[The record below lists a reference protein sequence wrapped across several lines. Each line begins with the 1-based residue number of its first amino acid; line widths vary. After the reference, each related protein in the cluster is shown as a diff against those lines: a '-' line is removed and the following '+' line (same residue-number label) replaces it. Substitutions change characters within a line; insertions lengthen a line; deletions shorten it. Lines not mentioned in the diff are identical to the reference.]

1 MYLRLYTRPP
11 SAQIMAC
18 RLVSPNIWT
27 YGGLLIEALRTNIDE
42 IWIKIWK
49 FEFEFKNFAKLRAYW
64 LGLDGLTFISE
75 NVYLAGSRSSFWNK
89 SLIKLMNTEQTQ
101 YKYCIAQKNNC

>member
-1 MYLRLYTRPP
+1 
-11 SAQIMAC
+11 MAC

-27 YGGLLIEALRTNIDE
+27 NGGLLIEALRTNIDE
-42 IWIKIWK
+42 IWIKIQQFLFTK
-49 FEFEFKNFAKLRAYW
+49 INLKIFAKLQAYC

-89 SLIKLMNTEQTQ
+89 SLIKLMNIEQTQ
-101 YKYCIAQKNNC
+101 YKYCIAQKNKC